1 MRGYGLERPDHGR
14 GGAHVI
20 PLLLLALALITVPSR
35 QSERTRL
42 CRLISGGAPTPSGQ
56 SSPAWWLPMMCGA
69 AFGLLAATVVGG
81 WTGLWLAPPVA
92 AAASLSC
99 RFVIRRGGSA
109 PVDVMPL
116 AAGWDLLAACLRA
129 GLPVP
134 LAVRAVAGHLPG
146 ALGVELRTVAERLA
160 LGADAQSAWDIPEH
174 SPMHKLAR
182 AARRSAHSGSGLAEV
197 AVRAAA
203 EVRADVRAAAT
214 ARGQRAAVLIT
225 GPLGL
230 CFLPAFLVLGVA
242 PVVIGL
248 ASGLARIW

>member
-1 MRGYGLERPDHGR
+1 M
-14 GGAHVI
+14 I
-20 PLLLLALALITVPSR
+20 PLLLASLALVTVPSR
-35 QSERTRL
+35 QSQRTRL
-42 CRLISGGAPTPSGQ
+42 GRLIPAASGSPSAQ
-56 SSPAWWLPMMCGA
+56 TQASTWLPMLCGA
-69 AFGLLAATVVGG
+69 AFGLLAATIVGG
-81 WTGLWLAPPVA
+81 WTGLVLAPLVA
-92 AAASLSC
+92 AGAGLMCRHMVRRSAAIPADAL
-99 RFVIRRGGSA
+99 
-109 PVDVMPL
+109 PL

-146 ALGVELRTVAERLA
+146 PVGVELRTVAERLA
-160 LGADAQSAWDIPEH
+160 LGADAHSAWDVPES
-174 SPMHKLAR
+174 SPLHKLAR

-203 EVRADVRAAAT
+203 EVRSDVRDAAA

>member
-1 MRGYGLERPDHGR
+1 M
-14 GGAHVI
+14 
-20 PLLLLALALITVPSR
+20 LLLALALVAVPSR

-42 CRLISGGAPTPSGQ
+42 CRLIPSAAGSQ
-56 SSPAWWLPMMCGA
+56 AVDARSSTGWLPMLCGA

-81 WTGLWLAPPVA
+81 WTGLALAPLVA
-92 AAASLSC
+92 AGAGLLC
-99 RFVIRRGGSA
+99 GHVIRRGGA
-109 PVDVMPL
+109 TPVDVMPL

-146 ALGVELRTVAERLA
+146 AVGVELRTVAERLA
-160 LGADAQSAWDIPEH
+160 LGADPQSAWDVPET
-174 SPMHKLAR
+174 SPLHKLAR
-182 AARRSAHSGSGLAEV
+182 AARRSAHSGSGLAEL
-197 AVRAAA
+197 AVRAAS
-203 EVRADVRAAAT
+203 EVRADVRSAAA

-248 ASGLARIW
+248 ASGLASIW

>member
-1 MRGYGLERPDHGR
+1 MIPMMLLSLALVTVPTRQSGRSRLWRLIPDSPATH
-14 GGAHVI
+14 
-20 PLLLLALALITVPSR
+20 PQSPTLLLPM
-35 QSERTRL
+35 L
-42 CRLISGGAPTPSGQ
+42 CGS
-56 SSPAWWLPMMCGA
+56 

-81 WTGLWLAPPVA
+81 WPGLVLGPPIAVGA
-92 AAASLSC
+92 GVSC
-99 RFVIRRGGSA
+99 SHVIRRGA
-109 PVDVMPL
+109 TTPVDAMSL

-146 ALGVELRTVAERLA
+146 PAGVELRTVAERLA
-160 LGADAQSAWDIPEH
+160 LGADSQSAWDVPET
-174 SPMHKLAR
+174 SSLHKLAR

-197 AVRAAA
+197 AVRAAT
-203 EVRADVRAAAT
+203 EVRADVRSAAA

-248 ASGLARIW
+248 ASGLARMW

>member
-1 MRGYGLERPDHGR
+1 M
-14 GGAHVI
+14 I
-20 PLLLLALALITVPSR
+20 PMLLLALALVTIPSR
-35 QSERTRL
+35 QSERVRL
-42 CRLISGGAPTPSGQ
+42 CRLMPQGGGSRVEEAG
-56 SSPAWWLPMMCGA
+56 SPGRWLPMVCGA

-81 WTGLWLAPPVA
+81 WSGLVA
-92 AAASLSC
+92 GPLIAAGARSAC
-99 RFVIRRGGSA
+99 RRLIERGTSA

-146 ALGVELRTVAERLA
+146 TVGVELRTVAERLA
-160 LGADAQSAWDIPEH
+160 LGADAQAAWDVPET
-174 SPMHKLAR
+174 SPLHKLAR

-203 EVRADVRAAAT
+203 EVRADVRSAVA

-225 GPLGL
+225 APLGL

>member
-1 MRGYGLERPDHGR
+1 M
-14 GGAHVI
+14 I
-20 PLLLLALALITVPSR
+20 PMLLLALGLVVVPSR
-35 QSERTRL
+35 QCERTRL
-42 CRLISGGAPTPSGQ
+42 CRLIPSAAGSPVVDAR
-56 SSPAWWLPMMCGA
+56 SSRRWLPMLCGA

-81 WTGLWLAPPVA
+81 WTGLALAPLTA
-92 AAASLSC
+92 AGAGLLC
-99 RFVIRRGGSA
+99 RHVIRCGGA
-109 PVDVMPL
+109 TPVDVMPL
-116 AAGWDLLAACLRA
+116 AAGWDLLGACLRA

-146 ALGVELRTVAERLA
+146 AVGVELRTVAERLA
-160 LGADAQSAWDIPEH
+160 LGADPQSAWDVPES
-174 SPMHKLAR
+174 SPLHKLAR
-182 AARRSAHSGSGLAEV
+182 AARRSAHSGSGLAEL
-197 AVRAAA
+197 AVRAAT
-203 EVRADVRAAAT
+203 EVRADIRSAAA